1 MISITPKNLLS
12 LLLWNSYFIGRGAS
26 CGVPEELIRQRRREL
41 QQLSLL
47 NELGDETVAIP
58 TDVPSSTTTSAAFN
72 PQLLF
77 DGLLLNDL
85 GEPLN
90 NAQVQFWH
98 ADHNGNYFHPGD
110 DLDGHELQEDF
121 SYFGTATTD
130 ANGSFNFRTYRP
142 GIYQSRPITH
152 IHFKVFVDGT
162 EKLTSQFYFDDENVG
177 RWYDEMLIL
186 DLQDGVDE
194 DGSQI
199 KITQKEV
206 VVNMDLGGFVKQTP
220 RQQEGP
226 YYPLVDFF
234 EIGSN
239 MTKGLD
245 EDFATTAIFSSGG
258 FSLPRQLL
266 VLTYSFC
273 ISAFLLLV

>member
-47 NELGDETVAIP
+47 SELGAETVAIP
-58 TDVPSSTTTSAAFN
+58 TGAPSSTTSAAFN

-85 GEPLN
+85 GEPLD

-98 ADHNGNYFHPGD
+98 ADNNGNYFHPGD

-162 EKLTSQFYFDDENVG
+162 EKLTSQFYFADENVG

-206 VVNMDLGGFVKQTP
+206 VVNMNLGGFVQQTP
-220 RQQEGP
+220 R
-226 YYPLVDFF
+226 
-234 EIGSN
+234 
-239 MTKGLD
+239 K
-245 EDFATTAIFSSGG
+245 
-258 FSLPRQLL
+258 
-266 VLTYSFC
+266 
-273 ISAFLLLV
+273 